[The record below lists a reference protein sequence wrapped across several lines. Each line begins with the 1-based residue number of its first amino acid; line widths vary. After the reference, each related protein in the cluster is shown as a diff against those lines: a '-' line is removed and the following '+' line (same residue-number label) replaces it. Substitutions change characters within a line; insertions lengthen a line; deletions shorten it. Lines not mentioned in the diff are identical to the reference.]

1 MKELQTSS
9 SRKLPSVRRK
19 TINLSP
25 EQLVTTSFLQSGT
38 ELPLVLRPA
47 IEEVNLAGWARAHQ
61 SFIQQKL
68 HQYGALLFRDFNVRT
83 PREFG
88 EVCRAISG
96 ELLEYRERSSPRSAV
111 AENIYTSTDYPPD
124 QSIFPH
130 NEHSYSLTFPLRLY
144 FFCETPAAEGG
155 ETPILDTRKVLRR
168 LDERIKARFQEKK
181 WMYVRNYGDGF
192 GLTWETAFQ
201 TTDKAAVERYCLGAG
216 IEVEWKEVNR
226 LRTRQVRSP
235 MIKHPHTGELIWFN
249 HLTFFHITT
258 LEPAI
263 REPLLASFAPEDLP
277 YNSYYGDGTAIG
289 PEVVAH
295 MREAYL
301 QERISFPWKQGDVL
315 LLDNIMTAHARAPYK
330 GRRKILVAMA
340 EPYTRTD

>member
-1 MKELQTSS
+1 
-9 SRKLPSVRRK
+9 VRRK
-19 TINLSP
+19 TINISP
-25 EQLVTTSFLQSGT
+25 EQLVTTGFLQPGT

-47 IEEVNLAGWARAHQ
+47 VDEVNLAGWAKTHQ
-61 SFIQQKL
+61 SFIRQKL
-68 HQYGALLFRDFNVRT
+68 HQYGALLFRDFKVRT
-83 PREFG
+83 PTEFG

-155 ETPILDTRKVLRR
+155 ETPIVDTRKVLGR
-168 LDERIKARFQEKK
+168 LNERIKAQFEEKK

-201 TTDKAAVERYCLGAG
+201 TTDRQEVERYCRTAG
-216 IEVEWKEVNR
+216 IQVEWKEGNR
-226 LRTRQVRSP
+226 LRTRQIRNP
-235 MIKHPHTGELIWFN
+235 TIKHPHTKELIWFN
-249 HLTFFHITT
+249 HITFFHITT
-258 LEPAI
+258 LAASI

-277 YNSYYGDGTAIG
+277 YNSYYGDGTPIG
-289 PEVVAH
+289 SEVVAE

-315 LLDNIMTAHARAPYK
+315 LLDNVMTAHARAPYK
-330 GRRKILVAMA
+330 GRRNILVAMA
-340 EPYTRTD
+340 EPYTRND